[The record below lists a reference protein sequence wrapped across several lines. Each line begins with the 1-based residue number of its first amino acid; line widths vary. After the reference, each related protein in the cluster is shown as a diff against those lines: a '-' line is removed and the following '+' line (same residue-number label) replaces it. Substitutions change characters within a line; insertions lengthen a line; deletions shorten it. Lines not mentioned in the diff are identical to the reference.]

1 MKPVRTKRKD
11 GSVVWLVRWRERGR
25 DSARRSKA
33 FSNKANAEKWIT
45 HLRNQK
51 ELGQLATASTIP
63 LAELACI
70 YIEQHLPGLATRTRR
85 DYARA
90 IERHILPRLGD
101 QELRSINLMAVE
113 RFRRDL
119 ERDGVDPSTIR
130 RAMMILQGMLSRA
143 VAWGYITANPARDA
157 RKPPIKRR
165 RRVRPLSPSEL
176 EDIRDVL
183 LDAGHAGDATLVSV
197 LAYAGLRPQE
207 ALALQWHHVGR
218 QTLLVE
224 QRAVFGEIT
233 PATKNGDPSRTVGL
247 LGPLRSDLLQRR
259 IALGNPPDSA
269 LVFPRATDGQPWLD
283 YDWLNWGRRTW
294 HSALKTA
301 CLPPMPPYDLRHGYA
316 SLLVYEGRS
325 VNEIAEQLGHSPA
338 ITWSTYSHV
347 IEDLRG
353 CSPEPAEQRIAAA
366 RAARESRARARE
378 ERHHGGDGRQR
389 RAISP

>member
-1 MKPVRTKRKD
+1 M
-11 GSVVWLVRWRERGR
+11 
-25 DSARRSKA
+25 
-33 FSNKANAEKWIT
+33 
-45 HLRNQK
+45 
-51 ELGQLATASTIP
+51 
-63 LAELACI
+63 
-70 YIEQHLPGLATRTRR
+70 
-85 DYARA
+85 
-90 IERHILPRLGD
+90 
-101 QELRSINLMAVE
+101 
-113 RFRRDL
+113 
-119 ERDGVDPSTIR
+119 
-130 RAMMILQGMLSRA
+130 
-143 VAWGYITANPARDA
+143 
-157 RKPPIKRR
+157 
-165 RRVRPLSPSEL
+165 
-176 EDIRDVL
+176 
-183 LDAGHAGDATLVSV
+183 
-197 LAYAGLRPQE
+197 
-207 ALALQWHHVGR
+207 
-218 QTLLVE
+218 
-224 QRAVFGEIT
+224 
-233 PATKNGDPSRTVGL
+233 
-247 LGPLRSDLLQRR
+247 RSDLLQRR